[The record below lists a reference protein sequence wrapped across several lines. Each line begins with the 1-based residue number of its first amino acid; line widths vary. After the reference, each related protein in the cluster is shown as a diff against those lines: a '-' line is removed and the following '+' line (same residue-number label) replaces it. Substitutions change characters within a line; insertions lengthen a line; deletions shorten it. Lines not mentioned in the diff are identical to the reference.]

1 MLERI
6 DEKRGFEQLAVES
19 RRARAIARQ
28 RPCRLRECSARNH
41 AVSLCEALER
51 AGHSCSRVA
60 RRLSLHPRTL
70 NHWKHQH
77 SCRRLRAVPLGRPCH
92 EAPVEARL
100 EALRTIDE
108 QGAHLGIPTLKSLMP
123 HVRLCQ
129 LVDLQCR
136 YRHWRREVTW
146 EPLAELTWQQPG
158 AVWAI
163 DHSESP
169 ADIDGSSHTAILAI
183 RDLAGGYQIA
193 WLPVIDQTATETVSV
208 LRSIFDLYGAPL
220 VIKSDNGSAFKS
232 ELFANLLE
240 AWDCQHLRSPAR
252 TLRYNGSCEAEI
264 GAMKVRTRHYAERRG
279 AAHEWTCDDLNAAR
293 RQANHIHRSETDPY
307 RAAAERWSERE
318 TIIPAQRTTLANLI
332 QEHGNVL
339 MTRSTEKNN
348 CTRSRAIERQALSQA
363 LVSMGL
369 LSVSW
374 RRIHPPLNPSRLAN
388 IS

>member
-1 MLERI
+1 MSAISLFLLATTLAGPPEGDAPTVEQVRETI
-6 DEKRGFEQLAVES
+6 RRSIPYIEEKGAWWIREKNCVSCHRVGTMVWSL
-19 RRARAIARQ
+19 RAARQ
-28 RPCRLRECSARNH
+28 RGFSVSDRLDDW
-41 AVSLCEALER
+41 L
-51 AGHSCSRVA
+51 
-60 RRLSLHPRTL
+60 
-70 NHWKHQH
+70 
-77 SCRRLRAVPLGRPCH
+77 
-92 EAPVEARL
+92 
-100 EALRTIDE
+100 D
-108 QGAHLGIPTLKSLMP
+108 
-123 HVRLCQ
+123 
-129 LVDLQCR
+129 
-136 YRHWRREVTW
+136 
-146 EPLAELTWQQPG
+146 
-158 AVWAI
+158 WAI